1 MESEEPMSALDLLRV
16 VQPSTEPIRY
26 TGYRRGDV
34 K

>member
-1 MESEEPMSALDLLRV
+1 MKTDELMSTRELLRV

-26 TGYRRGDV
+26 TGYRRGGV